1 MFDYLLFFTFCYIS
15 LSDAQ
20 IANGCDSTG
29 KTCIT
34 FSGCGVTTSTSNSD
48 IATITTTGID
58 TVEFELQY
66 DSASID
72 WIAIGISTSASMFD
86 SYIFL
91 CHRTSGGGVTV
102 QERKSG
108 NSYTPPSI
116 VTSNLVTVST
126 TNSGGVL
133 NCKFTSPVTR
143 TPQLNDA
150 TGYHVLLA
158 RGEYLTDIQKHSS
171 RCVISSKMQIADTTP
186 FETSS
191 VTSSSVES
199 TPSIEYTSSVESTP
213 SIEYTSSVESTPSIE
228 YTSSVESTSSIEY
241 TSSVE
246 STPSIEY
253 TSSVES
259 TSSIEYTSSVE
270 STSSIEYTS
279 SVESTSSIEYTS
291 SVESTP
297 SIIPTS
303 SSTMQSSA
311 IYSLMSTV
319 VTSVPITTTIPMHSC
334 GMAGTTCLKFTDCDS
349 TSNPSDTNIA
359 SIHTVGSNTV
369 EFQLQYDDATIGWIA
384 IGISNT
390 PTMLDSYIFLCH
402 RGSGTGVTVEERK
415 SDDTY
420 NRPIIVTSN
429 LNTISTTNSGGDL
442 NCTFSS
448 PVTRSPMLN
457 DPSGYYILLARG
469 SYTADI
475 AYHGGSNRCVA
486 SRLRITEALG
496 AVPSNTTA
504 SSVAITPTSG
514 SVFTHASTTLILLV
528 VIASLLIVQ

>member
-20 IANGCDSTG
+20 IANGCDSTE

-34 FSGCGVTTSTSNSD
+34 FSGCGLTTSTSNSD

-66 DSASID
+66 DSASIG

-108 NSYTPPSI
+108 NSYTRPSI

-158 RGEYLTDIQKHSS
+158 RGTYSTTLTDIVQHSS
-171 RCVISSKMQIADTTP
+171 RCVISGKMQIADTTP

-213 SIEYTSSVESTPSIE
+213 SIEYTSSVEST
-228 YTSSVESTSSIEY
+228 SSIEY

-246 STPSIEY
+246 SI
-253 TSSVES
+253 
-259 TSSIEYTSSVE
+259 
-270 STSSIEYTS
+270 
-279 SVESTSSIEYTS
+279 
-291 SVESTP
+291 P

-334 GMAGTTCLKFTDCDS
+334 GMAGTICLKFTDCDS

-369 EFQLQYDDATIGWIA
+369 EFQLQYDDDTIGWIA

-420 NRPIIVTSN
+420 NRPTIVTSN
-429 LNTISTTNSGGDL
+429 LNTISTTNSGGGL

-528 VIASLLIVQ
+528 VIASLLMVQ